1 MQKDLEHF
9 FLKMITMYQII
20 NLGINMNRIS
30 RQILQYINNINRK
43 TKQLSLSRTLKK
55 EVEIGANGTQGY
67 TIKQGLNK
75 GKVIS
80 ASK

>member
-1 MQKDLEHF
+1 
-9 FLKMITMYQII
+9 
-20 NLGINMNRIS
+20 MNRIA
-30 RQILQYINNINRK
+30 RQILQYINNTNRK

-75 GKVIS
+75 AVSYTHLTLPKKRIV
-80 ASK
+80 

>member
-1 MQKDLEHF
+1 
-9 FLKMITMYQII
+9 MITMYQII

>member
-1 MQKDLEHF
+1 
-9 FLKMITMYQII
+9 
-20 NLGINMNRIS
+20 MNRIS
-30 RQILQYINNINRK
+30 RQLLQYISNINRK
-43 TKQLSLSRTLKK
+43 TKQLSLSRILKK

>member
-1 MQKDLEHF
+1 
-9 FLKMITMYQII
+9 
-20 NLGINMNRIS
+20 MNRIS

-43 TKQLSLSRTLKK
+43 TKRLSLSRTLKK

>member
-1 MQKDLEHF
+1 
-9 FLKMITMYQII
+9 
-20 NLGINMNRIS
+20 MNRIA
-30 RQILQYINNINRK
+30 RQILQYINNTNRK

-80 ASK
+80 ASKQKNTRDK

>member
-1 MQKDLEHF
+1 MLIEKLN
-9 FLKMITMYQII
+9 
-20 NLGINMNRIS
+20 NLVF
-30 RQILQYINNINRK
+30 
-43 TKQLSLSRTLKK
+43 RTLKK

>member
-1 MQKDLEHF
+1 
-9 FLKMITMYQII
+9 MYQII

-30 RQILQYINNINRK
+30 RQLLQYISNINRK
-43 TKQLSLSRTLKK
+43 TKQLSLSRILKK

>member
-1 MQKDLEHF
+1 
-9 FLKMITMYQII
+9 
-20 NLGINMNRIS
+20 MNRIA
-30 RQILQYINNINRK
+30 RQILQYINNTNRK

-75 GKVIS
+75 AVSYTHLTLPTKRIV
-80 ASK
+80 

>member
-1 MQKDLEHF
+1 
-9 FLKMITMYQII
+9 
-20 NLGINMNRIS
+20 MNRIS
-30 RQILQYINNINRK
+30 RQLLQYKNNINRK
-43 TKQLSLSRTLKK
+43 TKQLSLSRILKK